1 MSKHLSDIEFKMIW
15 MSLLHSYG
23 KESLVCQ
30 ALPLDIVKHYYHRLT
45 DQQCEAI
52 ISIVHQNHKVDILPA
67 YQFDLPLWY
76 KFFSAL
82 DRKQHKR
89 THTKDDNFFI
99 TFDANGRVYPLEEY
113 VSNPYDEIYIDL
125 DTIQTKTQPET
136 PLHE

>member
-15 MSLLHSYG
+15 MSLLWSYG
-23 KESLVCQ
+23 KESIVCQ

-45 DQQCEAI
+45 DQQCYAI
-52 ISIVHQNHKVDILPA
+52 ISSVHQNHEVDILPV

-82 DRKQHKR
+82 DRKQHST
-89 THTKDDNFFI
+89 THTIDGNFFI

-125 DTIQTKTQPET
+125 DTIVNKTTTET
-136 PLHE
+136 VIHE